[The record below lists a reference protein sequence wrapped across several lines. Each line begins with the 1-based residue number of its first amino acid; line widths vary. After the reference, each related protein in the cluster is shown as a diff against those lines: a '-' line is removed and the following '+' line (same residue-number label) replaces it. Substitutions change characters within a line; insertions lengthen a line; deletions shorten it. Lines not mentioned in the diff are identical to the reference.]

1 MGFRYKR
8 GIRVSYKRQGMI
20 YFTLQNFH
28 TLPQG
33 KQEKLRQLCREAA
46 GEYDAALWEYLTT
59 EKGYV
64 GVSMDHNLSQ
74 ATLFR
79 CVKRFYE
86 SFPKAL

>member
-20 YFTLQNFH
+20 FFTLQNVRA
-28 TLPQG
+28 LPPA
-33 KQEKLRQLCREAA
+33 KQEKLRQLCREAG
-46 GEYDAALWEYLTT
+46 GEYDEALWEYLTS

-64 GVSMDHNLSQ
+64 GVSIDHNLSQ

-86 SFPKAL
+86 AFPKVL